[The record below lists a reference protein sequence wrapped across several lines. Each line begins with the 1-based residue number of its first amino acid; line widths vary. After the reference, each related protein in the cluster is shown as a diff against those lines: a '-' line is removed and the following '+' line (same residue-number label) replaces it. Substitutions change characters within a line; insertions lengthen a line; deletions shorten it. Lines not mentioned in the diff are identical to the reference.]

1 MKLPFDLNTGII
13 ANFDIETM
21 KLKSRFLLPIL
32 GIPIALSLGACTMVQ
47 SDSKPIDSSTIT
59 PVSSETILTQN
70 NGMMPG
76 NHSMMMDLG
85 PADAEYD
92 LRFID
97 GMIPHHQGAIKMAEQ
112 VLQKSNNPELKKLA
126 EEIIK
131 AQEKEIAQMQEWRKT
146 WYPDAKDAVMYHVAM
161 GHSMS
166 MSAEQME
173 SMMMTADLGAVDG
186 GFDQR
191 FVQAMIPHHE
201 GALIMAKDAQVKSK
215 RPEIQQLAQAILV
228 SQAAEIKLM
237 KQWLKP

>member
-1 MKLPFDLNTGII
+1 MKIN
-13 ANFDIETM
+13 A
-21 KLKSRFLLPIL
+21 RFLLPIL
-32 GIPIALSLGACTMVQ
+32 GLPITLILGACTMLQ
-47 SDSKPIDSSTIT
+47 SHSKPMTSETAT
-59 PVSSETILTQN
+59 PVSSETVLAQN

-131 AQEKEIAQMQEWRKT
+131 AQKKEIAQMQEWRKT
-146 WYPDAKDAVMYHVAM
+146 WYPQAKDAIMYHAAM

-166 MSAEQME
+166 MSKEQME
-173 SMMMTADLGAVDG
+173 SMMMMVDLGAADG
-186 GFDQR
+186 SFDQR
-191 FVQAMIPHHE
+191 FIQAMIPHHE
-201 GALIMAKDAQVKSK
+201 GALIMAKDAQSKSK
-215 RPEIQQLAQAILV
+215 RPEIQQLSQAILV

-237 KQWLKP
+237 KQWLKPGSN